1 MSGPS
6 LPVQEAMPVL
16 LETIRSGRSVVL
28 VAPPGAGKST
38 LVPPGMLD
46 GLQTPV
52 LVSQPRRIAARMLA
66 RRVATLR
73 NSSLGGEVGFA
84 TRHERKS
91 SDATRLLFLTEGLL
105 LRRLFLSSDSPDG
118 LVILDEFHERSVE
131 ADLLLGLLRSRGEPF
146 VLMSATID
154 AERIADAIDGEVV
167 EVDGRLHP
175 IRIDHLRAP
184 PGDPPWELAR
194 RSLVDV
200 LEQDDEG
207 DVLVFMPGRFEI
219 DRTVEVCRGVAPG
232 LDVLPLH
239 GDLSAD
245 AQDRAV
251 QPGPRRKVIVATNI
265 AETSITIEGVTTV
278 IDSGL
283 SRTARYDRVRELD
296 RLETTP
302 IDQSSAVQRAGRAGR
317 VRPGRC
323 VRLYTASDCH
333 ARPAHRLP
341 ALQRED
347 LAGPFLQLHAAGS
360 DPNHFPW
367 LDAPPKESAD
377 HASSTLRAIGAVTDE
392 GITRE
397 GRAIAA
403 MPLPPRIGRFLCH
416 AMGGRDRELAA
427 ACAAVLA
434 ERDFASRLGSDE
446 LVDCLEADDPR
457 SDLVARA
464 RLVMTSGG
472 KARGL
477 DQRALREVMRSAKA
491 LQRHGATLENRTGNG
506 GIAEALLAAFPDRVA
521 FRRDRDRDATV
532 LPGRRNAVMDNRSIA
547 RGEGFLVAAEI
558 RGLENRGQGR
568 TVLSLATMIAQDLV
582 EEELGDR
589 IARNITLSF
598 NPERAAVERMMEV
611 TFDGVPIREERGQPR
626 QEDRADA
633 SEILRKAV
641 EAGEVEIPGWDD
653 SVERWIERARCV
665 SDWFPERSL
674 PGYEND
680 ELAVVQAEVLG
691 SAVRMAQV
699 QRNAVGEIVRNAMDW
714 DDRRF
719 VEKMAPERIPLP
731 RGRDLRVSYRRGE
744 PPRGRARIQDLIGL
758 ENTPVVAGGR
768 IRVLLEILAPNQRP
782 VQVTEDLASFWARTY
797 PDLKKELRRRY
808 PRHEWP

>member
-1 MSGPS
+1 
-6 LPVQEAMPVL
+6 MPVL

-73 NSSLGGEVGFA
+73 NSALGGEVGFA

-91 SDATRLLFLTEGLL
+91 SDQTRLLFLTEGLL
-105 LRRLFLSSDSPDG
+105 LRRLFLGGESPDG

-131 ADLLLGLLRSRGEPF
+131 GDLLLGLLRSRGEPF

-154 AERIADAIDGEVV
+154 AERIAGAIDGEVI

-194 RSLVDV
+194 KSLVDV

-219 DRTVEVCRGVAPG
+219 DRTVEACRGVAPG

-239 GDLSAD
+239 GDLPAD

-323 VRLYTASDCH
+323 VRLYTVSDFN

-341 ALQRED
+341 GLQLED
-347 LAGPFLQLHAAGS
+347 LAAPFLQLHAAGS
-360 DPNHFPW
+360 DPDQFPW
-367 LDAPPKESAD
+367 LDAPPAESAE
-377 HASSTLRAIGAVTDE
+377 HASSTLRAIGAVNEE
-392 GITRE
+392 GITEE

-416 AMGGRDRELAA
+416 AMNGRDHELAA

-434 ERDFASRLGSDE
+434 ERDFASRLDPDE

-464 RLVMTSGG
+464 RLVMGSGG
-472 KARGL
+472 NVRGL

-491 LQRHGATLENRTGNG
+491 LQRHGTSGSNRTGTG
-506 GIAEALLAAFPDRVA
+506 GIADALLAAFPDRIA

-532 LPGRRNAVMDNRSIA
+532 LPGRRNAVLDNRSIA

-558 RGLENRGQGR
+558 RGVENRGQGR
-568 TVLSLATMIAQDLV
+568 TVLSLATMIADDVV
-582 EEELGDR
+582 EEGLGDR

-598 NPERAAVERMMEV
+598 NPERAAVERLMEI

-626 QEDRADA
+626 EEDRADA
-633 SEILRKAV
+633 AEILRKAV
-641 EAGEVEIPGWDD
+641 EAGEAEIPGWDD

-674 PGYEND
+674 PGYED
-680 ELAVVQAEVLG
+680 EELAVVRAEVLG
-691 SAVRMAQV
+691 SSVRMAQV

-719 VEKMAPERIPLP
+719 VEKMAPERIELP
-731 RGRDLRVSYRRGE
+731 RGRPLRVSYRRGE
-744 PPRGRARIQDLIGL
+744 TPRGRARIQDLIGL
-758 ENTPVVAGGR
+758 EDTPAVAGGR
-768 IRVLLEILAPNQRP
+768 IRILLEILAPNQRP
-782 VQVTEDLASFWARTY
+782 VQVTEDLASFWTRTY
-797 PDLKKELRRRY
+797 PELKKELRRRY